1 MNRFGTNL
9 LAMWHRWGLFT
20 NTIFGAS
27 SVYSEQLFLRLTTR
41 HTQMKVWIDQDLC
54 TGDGLCEEIAPDVFT
69 LLDDG
74 LAYVRE
80 GATIY
85 ATAKGNPQGADGM
98 ANIPDGQLDA
108 VIESAEECPGE
119 CIYIEP

>member
-1 MNRFGTNL
+1 
-9 LAMWHRWGLFT
+9 
-20 NTIFGAS
+20 
-27 SVYSEQLFLRLTTR
+27 
-41 HTQMKVWIDQDLC
+41 MKVWIDQDLC

-80 GATIY
+80 KDKIF
-85 ATAKGNPQGADGM
+85 ATAKANAQGAEGM
-98 ANIPDGQLDA
+98 AVFADSQLDG

-119 CIYIEP
+119 CIFIEP